1 MAIKYKIPYVFYRL
15 LCILIIIILKHKR
28 LFHFCKFQQTLFF
41 IFLTDTVL
49 FPEVL
54 LVHFLIVFN
63 QKVRRIGRKNEKQ
76 IKTQL

>member
-1 MAIKYKIPYVFYRL
+1 MAIKYKIPKVFYRL
-15 LCILIIIILKHKR
+15 LCILIIIIKKHKSIIHFVNYNK
-28 LFHFCKFQQTLFF
+28 LFYL
-41 IFLTDTVL
+41 FLTDKVL
-49 FPEVL
+49 FPGVL

>member
-1 MAIKYKIPYVFYRL
+1 MAIKYKIPNGFYRL
-15 LCILIIIILKHKR
+15 LCKLIIITLKHKSII
-28 LFHFCKFQQTLFF
+28 HFVNSNKPFSL
-41 IFLTDTVL
+41 FLTDTVL
-49 FPEVL
+49 FPGVL